1 MVCVS
6 AQTVEYAQNSC
17 YIDSLLFAMFATP
30 STLEKSFLESQRS
43 GGSSKLQQ
51 TIKNTFVGQ
60 IRNPKGRVSRDDM
73 SNIRKLVIS
82 LSAEEGRSFLKE
94 DQELQ
99 QQDAGE
105 FFEFISECLGDD
117 SSKFEIERAIVHE
130 GKAEASDSTTEFLS
144 YLPLCLNDTSAD
156 FLKLDKLLEEFSTS
170 QISVRRIPEGYT
182 SGCGGMD
189 VHGLNW

>member
-6 AQTVEYAQNSC
+6 AQTVEYAGNSC

-51 TIKNTFVGQ
+51 AIKNTFVGQ

-94 DQELQ
+94 DQERQ

-117 SSKFEIERAIVHE
+117 SSKFEIENLPPTGPSSPATTHTHPTPRCCIIGTTPTKQVPTHCLLSDLSC
-130 GKAEASDSTTEFLS
+130 GVEA
-144 YLPLCLNDTSAD
+144 
-156 FLKLDKLLEEFSTS
+156 LLVLVPTLRV
-170 QISVRRIPEGYT
+170 Q
-182 SGCGGMD
+182 
-189 VHGLNW
+189 